1 MKTHILALQKVKSLP
16 SPLQLT
22 LQKVNSQHPRHPQG
36 RDADRR
42 QLAVLK
48 MSTIFTPEVIEMFAT
63 WMEAFRTRWMFQPPE
78 FTDSRYYSAGG
89 IFHDHYMGR
98 VGRVSARNPRWE
110 PWFKQM
116 ILTGT
121 EADLVAMDTLGK
133 QDRRN
138 EAYITFLQYEL
149 LGEAYTLD
157 KAGTAVSAALPA
169 WFRKEGW
176 GLPDG
181 WTCDSAPPVAAAA
194 APKIMSGVYL
204 SAALSRDP

>member
-1 MKTHILALQKVKSLP
+1 MITFLAQQKVKSFP
-16 SPLQLT
+16 SSLQLT
-22 LQKVNSQHPRHPQG
+22 LQKVKRQHPGHPRV
-36 RDADRR
+36 RDANRR

-48 MSTIFTPEVIEMFAT
+48 MSTIITPEVIEMFAT
-63 WMEAFRTRWMFQPPE
+63 WMEAFRNRWMLQPPE
-78 FTDSRYYSAGG
+78 FTDSRYYSQGG

-121 EADLVAMDTLGK
+121 EEELVAMEAIGK

-169 WFRKEGW
+169 WFRKQGW

-181 WTCDSAPPVAAAA
+181 WACDSAT
-194 APKIMSGVYL
+194 K
-204 SAALSRDP
+204 